1 MDFRIEIP
9 EVSNLSWKVE
19 IFGSLPLNEK
29 KDEEK
34 EKHFGER
41 KFGGKKDLR
50 QNFYV
55 NWGWSTLWSIVM
67 FLR

>member
-1 MDFRIEIP
+1 MA
-9 EVSNLSWKVE
+9 
-19 IFGSLPLNEK
+19 SLPLNEK